1 MTMYITSPFAMLDR
15 ASGKAKKDF
24 DFPEIEEATAYR
36 LVSPTGNLSVSA

>member
-24 DFPEIEEATAYR
+24 DFPEIEEATAK
-36 LVSPTGNLSVSA
+36 VSIVDPWTMIETL